1 MARKLL
7 VMMEGRALFEDD
19 GAINEQAFLNLLNA
33 MRQPG
38 EPEVTLE
45 ECRAALADDTAGEP
59 EADEPSTDD

>member
-7 VMMEGRALFEDD
+7 VMMEGRALIEDD
-19 GAINEQAFLNLLNA
+19 GAINEQAFLNA

-45 ECRAALADDTAGEP
+45 ECRAALAEGTAGEA